1 MLNSVGLG
9 ESNFKSLI
17 KKQLFYIDKTMYI
30 KEIIDDPNKVV
41 LVTRP
46 RRFGKTL
53 NMSMLKYFFDIDEKK
68 NKDIFNGLKIMNQG
82 EKYLAKQ
89 NAYPCIYLSLANV
102 RDRDY
107 TSMIMSLKTSILEMY
122 EEHRY
127 LLNSDKIYED
137 EKQKIMDVFYVREDE
152 KFLISS
158 IKFLSKLLERHYGTH
173 VILLIDEYDVP
184 LQNAYVEGYYDEAIS
199 FFKQFYATSFKD
211 NEYLEK
217 AVLTGVS
224 RIAKESLFSGLN
236 NLKVYTV
243 MDNNFSS
250 SFGITKE
257 EMKDIIKNFELESKE
272 KDIKKW
278 YDGYKIGEEDNIYNP
293 WSVLNYLQDRK
304 LIPYWVNTSSN
315 DMIKLVLNK
324 SYTIK
329 QKIERLLNDEEIEVT
344 VNFETIINGIENN
357 EDNVWGLFI
366 GTGYLKVTEVVDEV
380 RRRYKVK
387 IPNYEIR
394 CLFEDIISTWF
405 LNKVIGNDLY
415 SILDD
420 LITLKLDEFEMKF
433 KVLVKEMFS
442 YMDVGE
448 NTAENFYHAF
458 VLGMLVGL
466 KDTYHVRSNRESG
479 FGRYDIMLEPKE
491 KNRKCIHN
499 GI

>member
-1 MLNSVGLG
+1 
-9 ESNFKSLI
+9 
-17 KKQLFYIDKTMYI
+17 
-30 KEIIDDPNKVV
+30 
-41 LVTRP
+41 
-46 RRFGKTL
+46 
-53 NMSMLKYFFDIDEKK
+53 
-68 NKDIFNGLKIMNQG
+68 
-82 EKYLAKQ
+82 
-89 NAYPCIYLSLANV
+89 
-102 RDRDY
+102 
-107 TSMIMSLKTSILEMY
+107 
-122 EEHRY
+122 
-127 LLNSDKIYED
+127 
-137 EKQKIMDVFYVREDE
+137 
-152 KFLISS
+152 
-158 IKFLSKLLERHYGTH
+158 
-173 VILLIDEYDVP
+173 
-184 LQNAYVEGYYDEAIS
+184 
-199 FFKQFYATSFKD
+199 
-211 NEYLEK
+211 
-217 AVLTGVS
+217 
-224 RIAKESLFSGLN
+224 
-236 NLKVYTV
+236 
-243 MDNNFSS
+243 
-250 SFGITKE
+250 
-257 EMKDIIKNFELESKE
+257 MKDIIKNFELESKE